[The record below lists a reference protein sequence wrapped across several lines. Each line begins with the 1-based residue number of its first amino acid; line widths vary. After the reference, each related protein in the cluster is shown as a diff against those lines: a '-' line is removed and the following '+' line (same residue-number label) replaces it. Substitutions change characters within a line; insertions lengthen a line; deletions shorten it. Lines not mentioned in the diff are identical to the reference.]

1 MASPS
6 VQQSMKNSLHVAP
19 CSFNS
24 HDDKRI
30 YTDNKNRKSTN
41 IWIPA
46 ISVGRSTILLKGALC
61 NFL

>member
-19 CSFNS
+19 YRFNN

-46 ISVGRSTILLKGALC
+46 SVGRSTILLKGALC